1 MVKDIAQDKQEGLSQ
16 LESRLPTRQFRKHDP
31 RGLLLQYASQ
41 VSSCWP
47 YAHDKFEDE
56 IFIKFSHDWEEVL

>member
-1 MVKDIAQDKQEGLSQ
+1 VGFYLVKETTQAKQEGLSQ
-16 LESRLPTRQFRKHDP
+16 HEFRFPTGQFRKNDP
-31 RGLLLQYASQ
+31 KVLVLQHSSQ

-56 IFIKFSHDWEEVL
+56 IFKKCAQD